1 MNILSTNGV
10 SDLSVSY
17 TKQPDSNTDW
27 YCKHVHI
34 NQINKE
40 YLYECLR
47 KSVISPLKIKFL
59 KFNHHKFSSYA
70 NSPLF

>member
-1 MNILSTNGV
+1 MNILSTNEV

-40 YLYECLR
+40 FVKTVQMFEWMVLV
-47 KSVISPLKIKFL
+47 VIYI
-59 KFNHHKFSSYA
+59 
-70 NSPLF
+70 

>member
-1 MNILSTNGV
+1 MNILSTNEV

-27 YCKHVHI
+27 YYKHVHI

-40 YLYECLR
+40 FVKTVQMFE
-47 KSVISPLKIKFL
+47 
-59 KFNHHKFSSYA
+59 
-70 NSPLF
+70 